1 MKPSEPVVWRA
12 GDVITIVHG
21 IKNGSVR
28 KMDNHNYTRYQT
40 AIGLAI
46 VAGIFSII
54 IAGLL
59 AVNVYSMKVSVP
71 ARSAELEKMK
81 EQAKANPADVTLAEL
96 ILETDTQ
103 LRRDQFAGLYFVR
116 RGTILLVITVVLLT
130 GSIIWAVSHRPKLP
144 QPQPQGDL
152 KSEQIQQAHRIRR
165 VFSVTVILLSGL
177 ALFWVLNA
185 PRTLPVSNGDQP
197 LSLYTSMEQMENQW
211 PTFRGP
217 GGLGVCRFKNIPDTW
232 DGQAGKN
239 ILWKTAVPLP
249 GHNSPVVWGNRVYL
263 TGATEE
269 KQRVFCF
276 EADSGQLL
284 WSGDVSIPL
293 TPAREDMDVMEDTG
307 YAACTAVTD
316 GKRVCAIFAG
326 GDMGCFTNDG
336 KLLWE
341 KHLGVP
347 ESAYGYAAS
356 LTAFEDR
363 VIVQWDVGYDEGDE
377 SKSKLIALNWQ
388 TGNILFQTHRPV
400 PNSWSSP
407 TVVDIEGQ
415 YQILTTASPFV
426 MAYDPTTGAERYRAE
441 CIEGDVAALPII
453 GNTTLLA
460 IEPYNK
466 LVAID
471 TNNASGDIIL
481 WENESEMPDICSPV
495 ANEHY
500 VWTLTTQGLLGCY
513 SIADGSEVYAHGI
526 DNSFQASPTLI
537 GDQIYLLAEDG
548 MMSIISAGPEYNEI
562 KQNPLGEKCYASPAF
577 QDGRIYIRAKE
588 NLYAIGTAE

>member
-1 MKPSEPVVWRA
+1 
-12 GDVITIVHG
+12 
-21 IKNGSVR
+21 
-28 KMDNHNYTRYQT
+28 MDNKPNNHTRYQT
-40 AIGLAI
+40 AIGLAV
-46 VAGIFSII
+46 VAGVFSVI

-81 EQAKANPADVTLAEL
+81 EQAKANPADQTLAQL
-96 ILETDTQ
+96 ILEVDTQ

-116 RGTILLVITVVLLT
+116 RGTILLVITLVLLI
-130 GSIIWAVSHRPKLP
+130 GSTLWAVSHRPKLP

-152 KSEQIQQAHRIRR
+152 KAEQVQQAHRIRR
-165 VFSVTVILLSGL
+165 SFSAAVILLCAV

-185 PRTLPVSNGDQP
+185 PQTAPDSDPAQ
-197 LSLYTSMEQMENQW
+197 SLYASMEQIENQW
-211 PTFRGP
+211 PVFRGP
-217 GGLGVCRFKNIPDTW
+217 GGLGICRFKNIPDTW
-232 DGQAGKN
+232 NGLSGEN
-239 ILWKTAVPLP
+239 ILWKTPIPLS
-249 GHNSPVVWGNRVYL
+249 GHNSPIVWDNRIFL
-263 TGATEE
+263 TGATKD
-269 KQRVFCF
+269 KQQVFCF
-276 EADSGQLL
+276 DADSGEFL
-284 WSGDVSIPL
+284 WGVDVSIPAK
-293 TPAREDMDVMEDTG
+293 PVRDDMDIMEDTG

-326 GDMGCFTNDG
+326 GDMGCFTADG

-341 KHLGVP
+341 KHFGIP

-363 VIVQWDVGYDEGDE
+363 VIVQWDVGYDDGNE

-388 TGNILFQTHRPV
+388 TGNPLWQTHRPV

-407 TVVDIEGQ
+407 TVVNVGGQ

-426 MAYDPTTGAERYRAE
+426 IAYDPKTGAELYRAE
-441 CIEGDVAALPII
+441 CIAGDIAAPPIVT
-453 GNTTLLA
+453 GNKLFA

-471 TNNASGDIIL
+471 TAGASGDITATHIL

-495 ANEHY
+495 ANGQF

-513 SIADGSEVYAHGI
+513 KIADGTEVYTHEI
-526 DNSFQASPTLI
+526 DGNFQASPTLI
-537 GDQIYLLAEDG
+537 DERIYLLAEDG
-548 MMSIISAGPEYNEI
+548 TMVIIDTGPEYEEI
-562 KQNPLGEKCYASPAF
+562 KRNQLGEKCYASPAF
-577 QDGRIYIRAKE
+577 QDGCIYIRAKD
-588 NLYAIGTAE
+588 NLYAIGTAQ

>member
-1 MKPSEPVVWRA
+1 
-12 GDVITIVHG
+12 
-21 IKNGSVR
+21 
-28 KMDNHNYTRYQT
+28 MDNKQNNYTRYQT
-40 AIGLAI
+40 AIGLAV
-46 VAGIFSII
+46 VAGVFSVI

-59 AVNVYSMKVSVP
+59 AENVYSMKISVP
-71 ARSAELEKMK
+71 ARSAELEIMK
-81 EQAKANPADVTLAEL
+81 EQAKANPADATLAQL
-96 ILETDTQ
+96 ILEVDTQ
-103 LRRDQFAGLYFVR
+103 LRRDQFAGLYFVK

-130 GSIIWAVSHRPKLP
+130 GSIIWAVSHRPNLP

-152 KSEQIQQAHRIRR
+152 KAEQVQQANRIRR
-165 VFSVTVILLSGL
+165 AFSVAVILLCAA

-185 PRTLPVSNGDQP
+185 PQTVPAADRDQP
-197 LSLYTSMEQMENQW
+197 QSLYASMEQAENQW
-211 PTFRGP
+211 PVFRGP
-217 GGLGVCRFKNIPDTW
+217 GGLGVCRFENIPDSW
-232 DGQAGKN
+232 DGTSGEN
-239 ILWKTAVPLP
+239 ILWKKAVPLP
-249 GHNSPVVWGNRVYL
+249 GHNSPIVWDNRIFL

-269 KQRVFCF
+269 KQQVFCF
-276 EADSGQLL
+276 EADSGELL
-284 WSGDVSIPL
+284 WSGDVSIPAN
-293 TPAREDMDVMEDTG
+293 PARDDMDIMEDTG

-326 GDMGCFTNDG
+326 GDMGCFTADG

-341 KHLGVP
+341 KHLDVP

-388 TGNILFQTHRPV
+388 TGNTLFETHRPV

-407 TVVDIEGQ
+407 TVVNVSGQ

-426 MAYDPTTGAERYRAE
+426 MAYDPKTGSELYRAE
-441 CIEGDVAALPII
+441 CIEGDIAALPIVT
-453 GNTTLLA
+453 GNTLFA

-471 TNNASGDIIL
+471 AVNATGDITATHIL

-495 ANEHY
+495 ANEQF

-513 SIADGSEVYAHGI
+513 NVADGMEVYAHEI
-526 DNSFQASPTLI
+526 DGSFQASPTLI
-537 GDQIYLLAEDG
+537 GDRIYLLAEDG
-548 MMSIISAGPEYNEI
+548 TLLIINAGPEYKEI
-562 KQNPLGEKCYASPAF
+562 KRNPLGEKCYASPAF
-577 QDGRIYIRAKE
+577 QDGRIYIRGTE